1 MLLAWLH
8 NTLQLQQRTSS
19 SDMLLVTY
27 IDQQVKEDYPFG
39 VLVPL
44 SLRRYVLSRQS
55 SQYDEIGETLG
66 AVRGCTDVAK
76 TLDPL
81 ERVAVTLAFGYLV
94 QHDDS
99 PLHQPPPEVS
109 KRSQAATPA

>member
-1 MLLAWLH
+1 MLH
-8 NTLQLQQRTSS
+8 VSS
-19 SDMLLVTY
+19 N
-27 IDQQVKEDYPFG
+27 QVKEKYPLG
-39 VLVPL
+39 LLVPL

-81 ERVAVTLAFGYLV
+81 ERIAVTLAFGYLV
-94 QHDDS
+94 QHDES

-109 KRSQAATPA
+109 ESSQAAMPA